1 MKNEEMPYIQ
11 ASQGKRPQTMPI
23 VIEIQSVTAPSNKKL
38 REKYGPE
45 NVWKNPELSARC
57 TVAPITEVGYDAAIH
72 VSDMSILLE
81 AMGLE
86 VQPSEKGGPR
96 VLNPV
101 RTVAAVDKLV
111 VPEPEEAMQVWLEA
125 MKIAK
130 QELSGKVPL
139 LGWVGGPLSVAS
151 FMIEGG
157 AASGTTPY
165 HHLKTMMHAE
175 PEACH
180 RLFEKLTEAFTRFIP
195 CQVEAG
201 ADAMMILDL
210 RAPAAI
216 SPDDFREF
224 SFPYLK
230 RLVNA
235 VKATGV
241 PVMLHSDG
249 TSFLGSPVAELKL
262 DVLGLSWT
270 VDLTEAI
277 RKFDGK
283 QVVQGNLEPYVL
295 FAPEKV
301 IEKKVKAIVE
311 AGKEA
316 PAHIFSLG
324 GWIITTTP
332 FEKAKFLVDLVHS
345 L

>member
-1 MKNEEMPYIQ
+1 MKKEEMPYIQ
-11 ASQGKRPQTMPI
+11 AAQGKRPETMPI
-23 VIEIQSVTAPSNKKL
+23 IIEIQSVTAPSNKKL

-45 NVWKNPELSARC
+45 NVWKNPELSAQC
-57 TVAPITEVGYDAAIH
+57 TVAPINEVGYDAAIH
-72 VSDMSILLE
+72 VSDMSILIE

-86 VQPSEKGGPR
+86 VQPSETGGPQIP
-96 VLNPV
+96 NPV
-101 RTVAAVDKLV
+101 RTMADVDRLV

-125 MKIAK
+125 MRIAK
-130 QELSGKVPL
+130 KELTGKVPL

-157 AASGTTPY
+157 VTSGATPY

-180 RLFEKLTEAFTRFIP
+180 KLFEKLTEAFVRFIP
-195 CQVEAG
+195 CQVAAG
-201 ADAMMILDL
+201 ADAVMVLDL
-210 RAPAAI
+210 RAPAVI
-216 SPDDFREF
+216 SPEDFREF

-230 RLVNA
+230 RLVDA

-249 TSFLGSPVAELKL
+249 TSFLGSPVADLNV

-270 VDLTEAI
+270 VDLEDAI
-277 RKFDGK
+277 RRFDGK

-301 IEKKVKAIVE
+301 IEEKVRAIVE
-311 AGKEA
+311 VGKGA

-324 GWIITTTP
+324 GWIIRTTP
-332 FEKAKFLVDLVHS
+332 FEKAKFLVDLVHN